1 MNSIQL
7 NDVINQIKIR
17 LHNHISPQR
26 RLSLELV
33 PTSPDSILIR
43 FSDIYQKDYRID
55 LQTPDEIV
63 SDFNRNLFD
72 ALCKQHKAEEERFSD
87 VINYLTARLNQN
99 TPPDNWKYLII
110 IPVGIESIQI
120 QFADIYKKVYQI
132 VNQTPEEIACDFE
145 RNLFEELYKLY
156 RKGVIPNDSNH

>member
-43 FSDIYQKDYRID
+43 FSDIYQK
-55 LQTPDEIV
+55 
-63 SDFNRNLFD
+63 
-72 ALCKQHKAEEERFSD
+72 
-87 VINYLTARLNQN
+87 RL
-99 TPPDNWKYLII
+99 
-110 IPVGIESIQI
+110 
-120 QFADIYKKVYQI
+120 
-132 VNQTPEEIACDFE
+132 
-145 RNLFEELYKLY
+145 
-156 RKGVIPNDSNH
+156 

>member
-1 MNSIQL
+1 MNAIQL

-26 RLSLELV
+26 HLSLVIV
-33 PTSPDSILIR
+33 PTRPDSILIR

-72 ALCKQHKAEEERFSD
+72 ALCKQHKAEEERFID
-87 VINYLTARLNQN
+87 VINYLTARLNRN
-99 TPPDNWKYLII
+99 TPPDNWKYLVIL
-110 IPVGIESIQI
+110 PVGIESIQI

-145 RNLFEELYKLY
+145 RNLYEELYKLY
-156 RKGVIPNDSNH
+156 KKGVIPNDTNA